1 MVRLNEKKR
10 PDKFLFALILILIFW
25 GIFTTGTVSFPLSLE
40 KFGTPWKYLL
50 QQLSRLLIGV
60 ILGYALY
67 KTPIEKIK
75 KYSPHFFLATL
86 FLIFLVFAPKIGI
99 SAKGASRWLNFG
111 FFTLQ
116 PSEILKLT
124 FILYLSAWL
133 SGRTKRKTRKHE
145 GARLPRNELLLP
157 FIIILIVLFAG
168 LYLQKDLTTLILIA
182 CIGLAVYFFGPTA
195 WWNTA
200 VMILLSVVL
209 FSIFVAAEPYRV
221 ERIKT
226 YLNPQADP
234 LGSGYQPQ
242 QSAVAIGSGKIFG
255 INNGLGLGMSRQKF
269 GFLPESQTD
278 SIFAII
284 AEEVGFVGCLV
295 LLSLFLLFCW
305 RGLLIAG
312 YFHHDF
318 KGFVAFGISF
328 WIAFQ
333 ALLNIAGVSGIIPLG
348 GVPLPFF
355 SFGGSHLIAELMA
368 CGILL
373 NISKQV

>member
-1 MVRLNEKKR
+1 MAKINDKRR
-10 PDKFLFALILILIFW
+10 PDKLLFVLILILVFW
-25 GIFTTGTVSFPLSLE
+25 GIFTTGTVSFPLAME

-50 QQLSRLLIGV
+50 QQLSRLLIGLV
-60 ILGYALY
+60 LGYVLY
-67 KTPIEKIK
+67 KTPLDKIK
-75 KYSPHFFLATL
+75 KYSPHFFLASL
-86 FLIFLVFAPKIGI
+86 FLIFLVLAPKIGI

-116 PSEILKLT
+116 PSEILKLS

-133 SGRTKRKTRKHE
+133 SNRSKRKKLGRRY
-145 GARLPRNELLLP
+145 GLLLP
-157 FIIILIVLFAG
+157 FIVILAVLFSG
-168 LYLQKDLTTLILIA
+168 LYLQKDLTTLILIVLT
-182 CIGLAVYFFGPTA
+182 GLAVYFFGPMD
-195 WWNTA
+195 WWHMA
-200 VMILLSVVL
+200 VVAVLCAVL
-209 FSIFVAAEPYRV
+209 FSVFIATEPYRM
-221 ERIKT
+221 ERLKT
-226 YLNPQADP
+226 YLNPQAEP
-234 LGSGYQPQ
+234 QGSGYQPQ

-284 AEEVGFVGCLV
+284 AEETGFVGCLI

-305 RGLLIAG
+305 KSFSMANKFQYDFRGFA
-312 YFHHDF
+312 
-318 KGFVAFGISF
+318 AFGISF
-328 WIAFQ
+328 WITFQ
-333 ALLNIAGVSGIIPLG
+333 ALLNIAGVSGIMPLM